1 MVAGLFSKMNAL
13 RPPPNACRVI
23 LRDATASRR
32 RMRKVKEAAKRS
44 DYLRASMRMFE
55 SMTGVSLNL
64 LSSSSTFSC
73 SEAWLIRTDAGV
85 APDEWI
91 DFSSYRFPELAAN
104 DSFGCSDE
112 TTDDILIYNRRGSR
126 NIRNDVNITDFFRS
140 YGLKAAVR
148 FPDQLSPAE
157 QICEMVKRRKMII
170 TPHGGQQGS
179 LIFKRSGVAVA
190 VSPEEALL
198 ECYRF
203 FAREHDFW
211 YHIRG
216 NVSWACEGP
225 CSKSVNAWRS
235 DGCNHACAVKARH
248 GTIDMSLSALEEVL
262 RASEAEFLT
271 SNKQ

>member
-1 MVAGLFSKMNAL
+1 M
-13 RPPPNACRVI
+13 
-23 LRDATASRR
+23 
-32 RMRKVKEAAKRS
+32 
-44 DYLRASMRMFE
+44 
-55 SMTGVSLNL
+55 
-64 LSSSSTFSC
+64 
-73 SEAWLIRTDAGV
+73 
-85 APDEWI
+85 
-91 DFSSYRFPELAAN
+91 
-104 DSFGCSDE
+104 
-112 TTDDILIYNRRGSR
+112 
-126 NIRNDVNITDFFRS
+126 
-140 YGLKAAVR
+140 KAAVR

-190 VSPEEALL
+190 VVSPEEALL

-262 RASEAEFLT
+262 RASEAEILT